1 MHTILIRGGRIID
14 PSQNLDQVG
23 NLYIRDK
30 RIVGMDGTASL
41 ANEVIDATGLIVCPG
56 FVDLHVALSEPGF
69 EEDETTASGT
79 AAAVAGGFTSVAC
92 LPDTDPVVD
101 NRAAAEFIMRQAER
115 IGRCNVFPLGAVTKD
130 NKGEE
135 LAEIGQLVE
144 GGAVAFTDAKRPIA
158 NAEIMRRA
166 LEYTRMFHRPILN
179 HPQVPELVNGGV
191 MHEGFNSTLLGL
203 KGMPAAAQDI
213 MVGRDIALAEM
224 TEGRVHLMCISTEG
238 SVEQIRRAKAR
249 GVNVTAEV
257 AIHHL
262 ALTDEAMRSFDP
274 NCKIDPPFRSQEHI
288 DALIAGLKDGTI
300 DVICSDHQPIAEE
313 KKNCEIDLA
322 PFGIIGLET
331 LLPLCV
337 KTLIEPGHLTWLELL
352 SKLTV
357 NPSRILGLEKGTL
370 KPGADADITLID
382 PSANWTFDPKRF
394 RSASRNTPFGGWEVT
409 GRAKMVLVAGD
420 IRFHSNDESQN
431 SSDMSRMKGNTR

>member
-1 MHTILIRGGRIID
+1 MRTILIRGGRIID
-14 PSQNLDQVG
+14 PSQNLDRVG
-23 NLYIRDK
+23 NLFIRDT
-30 RIVGMDGTASL
+30 RIVGMDGAASL

-179 HPQVPELVNGGV
+179 HPQVPELITGGV

-224 TEGRVHLMCISTEG
+224 TEGRVHLMCISTKD

-249 GVNVTAEV
+249 GVKVTAEV
-257 AIHHL
+257 AIHYL
-262 ALTDEAMRSFDP
+262 ALTDESMRSFDP
-274 NCKIDPPFRSQEHI
+274 NCKIDPPFRSQDHI
-288 DALIAGLKDGTI
+288 DALIVGLKDGTI
-300 DVICSDHQPIAEE
+300 DAICSDHQPIAEE
-313 KKNCEIDLA
+313 KKNCEIDLS

-337 KTLIEPGHLTWLELL
+337 RTLIEPGHLTWPELI

-382 PSANWTFDPKRF
+382 PAAKWTIEPRRF

-409 GRAKMVLVAGD
+409 GRAKIVLVAGD
-420 IRFHSNDESQN
+420 VRYRSEE
-431 SSDMSRMKGNTR
+431 